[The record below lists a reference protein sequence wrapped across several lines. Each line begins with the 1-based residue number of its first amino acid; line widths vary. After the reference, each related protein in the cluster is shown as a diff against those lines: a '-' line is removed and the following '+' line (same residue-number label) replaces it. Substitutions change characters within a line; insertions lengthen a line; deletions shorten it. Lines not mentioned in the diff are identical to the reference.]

1 MNLTINLSEQDAAA
15 LEARARA
22 AHMPAKDYL
31 STIVARV
38 LERQRTQNAENLSQH
53 LDKMAGQI
61 LPDTTSAE
69 MEASFAEALA
79 QVRPTRTWQS

>member
-15 LEARARA
+15 LEAQARA

-38 LERQRTQNAENLSQH
+38 LEHQRSRNAENLSQH

-61 LPDTTSAE
+61 VPETTPAE
-69 MEASFAEALA
+69 MEAALAEALA
-79 QVRPTRTWQS
+79 HVRPQRTWQS